1 MELLSDLMDRAAEH
15 WPDKDVFRFAQRGL
29 SYAEVARR
37 GNQIARC
44 LMDRGVVKG
53 DRVGIYLDKG
63 LESAQSLYGIMKAGA
78 AYVPLDPAAPIA
90 RLEYMI
96 NHCGIRVIVSA
107 GNKAAQLA
115 QLHSRCPTLTTVIG
129 LTEAPEAAT
138 LTAVSWDE
146 VFSQPDSRPAIHQAS
161 GDLAYIMF
169 TSGSTG
175 TPKGMMH
182 THSSGLGYA
191 KAARDLYQVG
201 PDDRLGNHSPLHFD
215 MSTFEYFSGPLAGAT
230 TVIIPEA
237 YTRLPASLSQLME
250 KERLSFW
257 YSVPFALI
265 QLLLRGVLDKR
276 DLSSLRW
283 IMFGGEPFP
292 PKYLKALMN
301 CWPHAR
307 FSNVY
312 GPAEVNQ
319 CTYYHLPDSLQ
330 AEDESIPIGVVWD
343 AAEGLV
349 LDTEDRPIAPDAA
362 GSVGELVIRGNT
374 MMQGYWNRPDLN
386 ERAFYRPTDDEGAYY
401 RTGDLVR
408 LRPDGSLDFLGR
420 KDRLVKIR
428 GYRLELDEVELALGS
443 HGAVEEAAAFV
454 TGEAAEAPELEAAV
468 ILKPGQT
475 AEAENLRQF
484 VSERMPPYGV
494 PARVHVLAQFPRTTS
509 GKIDRRTLKEQFSV
523 GQAA

>member
-1 MELLSDLMDRAAEH
+1 MDLLSDLLDRAAER
-15 WPDKDVFRFAQRGL
+15 WPDKDVFRFAPRSL
-29 SYAEVARR
+29 SYGQASLR
-37 GNQIARC
+37 GNQLARC
-44 LMDRGVVKG
+44 LMERGVAKG

-63 LESAQSLYGIMKAGA
+63 LESALSLYGIMKAGA

-96 NHCGIRVIVSA
+96 NHCGIGVVISA

-115 QLHSRCPTLTTVIG
+115 QLHERCPSLHTVIG
-129 LTEAPEAAT
+129 LTTTPAPGLA
-138 LTAVSWDE
+138 AVSWDE
-146 VFSQPDSRPAIHQAS
+146 VFSQNHSRPAVSQSS

-283 IMFGGEPFP
+283 VMFGGEPFP
-292 PKYLKALMN
+292 PKYLQALMA
-301 CWPHAR
+301 CWPQAR

-319 CTYYHLPDSLQ
+319 CTYYHLPQ
-330 AEDESIPIGVVWD
+330 APSEEDEAIPIGVVWD

-349 LDTEDRPIAPDAA
+349 LDGDDQPIPATAV
-362 GSVGELVIRGNT
+362 GSAGELVIRGNT

-386 ERAFYRPTDDEGAYY
+386 QKAFYQAAAGGAYY

-408 LRPDGSLDFLGR
+408 WRNDGYLDFLGR

-454 TGEAAEAPELEAAV
+454 TGDAADAPELEAAV
-468 ILKPGQT
+468 ILKPGLQ
-475 AEAENLRQF
+475 AEADILRQF

-494 PARVHVLAQFPRTTS
+494 PARVHVLERFPRTTS
-509 GKIDRRTLKEQFSV
+509 GKIDRRALKEQFSI